1 MTYRWRLENSLI
13 ALFLQIEE
21 LRAHMLE
28 FLEIE
33 RRDFMP
39 QIDIAVKGTSRF
51 DSSSLGAILTYLCHH
66 EQTLRAR
73 ASSRSPP
80 TCMLHARETSH
91 QSLTLALM
99 IRSKYKSN
107 WQNGAL
113 KAQRRNKWCCAL
125 KLAMASLQIFGPAG
139 AGNPSPA
146 PADPVEYTL
155 IPYEEVER
163 LKKKED
169 ADSKADV
176 PVTKADVL
184 SSGEDSRLAGNRAV
198 EQEEAGD
205 FFTGPQSGVARRAQT
220 HEMNLS

>member
-1 MTYRWRLENSLI
+1 MSPRADFEGQGKLSLSADMYAPRSRNLPPI
-13 ALFLQIEE
+13 ADT
-21 LRAHMLE
+21 RAH
-28 FLEIE
+28 
-33 RRDFMP
+33 D
-39 QIDIAVKGTSRF
+39 
-51 DSSSLGAILTYLCHH
+51 
-66 EQTLRAR
+66 
-73 ASSRSPP
+73 
-80 TCMLHARETSH
+80 
-91 QSLTLALM
+91 
-99 IRSKYKSN
+99 RSKYKSN

-139 AGNPSPA
+139 AGNPAPA

-155 IPYEEVER
+155 VPYEE

-220 HEMNLS
+220 HGMNLS